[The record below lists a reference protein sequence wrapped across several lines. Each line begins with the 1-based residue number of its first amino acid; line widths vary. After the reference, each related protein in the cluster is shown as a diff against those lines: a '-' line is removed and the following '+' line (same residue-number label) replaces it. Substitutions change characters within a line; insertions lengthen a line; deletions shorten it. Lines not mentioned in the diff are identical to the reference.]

1 MTMKLAQGVDLH
13 FIKTQQFKMTHL
25 TMRFSGEMDDKTM
38 ARRVLVAQMLA
49 TASEAYPT
57 SQQFRKKLASL
68 YGASL
73 TTSVS
78 TRGMVHI
85 VDIDIIFVDNPFGVS
100 EGSILED
107 ILHFLFDILARP
119 LKTAEQY
126 QSKTFNV
133 EKKNLLHYLEVDKED
148 YFYYSDLEMRKLFY
162 DNPALQNSK
171 YSSPEQVALE
181 NSFTAFQEFQK
192 MIWEDKIDIF
202 IVGDFDEYRA
212 LQIMHQVSFSDR
224 NPDLQYVY
232 NQKYSNITREK
243 TEKKNITQ
251 SILQLAYSV
260 PVSYHD
266 KNYFSLI
273 LLNGMLGAFSHSRL
287 FTTVR
292 EDEGLAYSIGSHL
305 DTFTGLLKVYAGI
318 DSDKRVKTMQLIN
331 RELNQ
336 LRLGRFP
343 VQLLRETKKMILT
356 NIMLSMDNP
365 KYLIETKYN
374 SLVMP
379 QDFLELDHWVAELNQ
394 VTKEDIMKVA
404 SLIKLQV
411 VYFLEGEA

>member
-202 IVGDFDEYRA
+202 IVGNFDEYRA

>member
-25 TMRFSGEMDDKTM
+25 TMRFSGRMDSKTM

-57 SQQFRKKLASL
+57 SQLFRKKLASL

-78 TRGMVHI
+78 TRGLVHI
-85 VDIDIIFVDNPFGVS
+85 VDIDIVFVDNPFGTDD
-100 EGSILED
+100 GSILED

-126 QSKTFNV
+126 QSKVFNV

-162 DNPALQNSK
+162 DNLALQNSK
-171 YSSPEQVALE
+171 YSSPEMVELE
-181 NSFTAFQEFQK
+181 NSFTAFQEFQN

-202 IVGDFDEYRA
+202 IAGDFDEYRA
-212 LQIMHQVSFSDR
+212 LQIMHHISFNDR
-224 NPDLQYVY
+224 DVDLQYSY
-232 NQKYSNITREK
+232 NQDYSNITREK
-243 TEKKNITQ
+243 TEKKAINQ
-251 SILQLAYSV
+251 SILQLGYSV

-273 LLNGMLGAFSHSRL
+273 VLNGMFGAFSHSRL

-318 DSDKRVKTMQLIN
+318 DRDKRVKTMQLIN

-343 VQLLRETKKMILT
+343 AQLLRETKKMIIT
-356 NIMLSMDNP
+356 NIKLSMDNP

-379 QDFLELDHWVAELNQ
+379 HDFLEFDRWEDELNR
-394 VTKEDIMKVA
+394 VTKEDIMRVS